1 MHTQVPPLAFRARPR
16 AVEDLLGQEE
26 AKALLRD
33 FSRGAFRS
41 AMLWGPPGSGKTSVA
56 GIIEGL
62 YPDAYVTIHAVT
74 AGVQEIRRV
83 TGMADKALQKPI
95 VFIDEIHRF
104 NRVQQDALLPFVEN
118 GAIILIGATT
128 ENPSFAITSPLLSR
142 TQVIV
147 LKALGASIIEEILQ
161 RAMAR
166 DEIVASLGKTV
177 SPPCIAAM
185 ARAADGDARAALN
198 MLELALDAIEAK
210 HIDLD
215 DLKGLME
222 RPLYHDRTGENH
234 YDLISAFH
242 KCVRAGDVDAS
253 IYWLGR
259 MLEAGE
265 DRLFILRRMIRIA
278 SEDAGMADPNALR
291 MAVSAKEAFTFVGSP
306 EGEIALYQTAVYLA
320 CAPKSNAVYLAEK
333 NAKRLI
339 RDTGTPGVP
348 MALRNAPTRLMKE
361 LGYGKGYVYA
371 HDDPEGALTLNYL
384 PEGIDSAEL
393 YRPKGAGF
401 EKRIQEILDAREK
414 AKRAGTG
421 SYRKTPRGGG

>member
-1 MHTQVPPLAFRARPR
+1 LKNLVFSIVTFRDDLRGKRQAFSFSYTTRIHGIEQGMHTQVPPLAFRARPR
-16 AVEDLLGQEE
+16 TVEDLLGQEE

-33 FSRGAFRS
+33 FARGAFRS

-56 GIIEGL
+56 GLIQGL

-83 TGMADKALQKPI
+83 TGMADKARQKPI

-118 GAIILIGATT
+118 GSIILVGATT

-142 TQVIV
+142 TQVVV
-147 LKALGASIIEEILQ
+147 LKALNASVIEEIL
-161 RAMAR
+161 RRTLVR
-166 DEIVASLGKTV
+166 DEVVASLGKTV
-177 SPPCIAAM
+177 SAPCIAAM

-210 HIDLD
+210 HIELD

-222 RPLYHDRTGENH
+222 RPLYHDRSGENH

-253 IYWLGR
+253 VYWLGR

-278 SEDAGMADPNALR
+278 SEDVGMADPNALR
-291 MAVSAKEAFTFVGSP
+291 MALSAKEAFTFVGSP

-320 CAPKSNAVYLAEK
+320 CAPKSNAVYLAE
-333 NAKRLI
+333 R
-339 RDTGTPGVP
+339 TP
-348 MALRNAPTRLMKE
+348 
-361 LGYGKGYVYA
+361 
-371 HDDPEGALTLNYL
+371 
-384 PEGIDSAEL
+384 SA
-393 YRPKGAGF
+393 
-401 EKRIQEILDAREK
+401 
-414 AKRAGTG
+414 
-421 SYRKTPRGGG
+421 

>member
-16 AVEDLLGQEE
+16 TVEDLLGQEE

-33 FSRGAFRS
+33 FARGAFRS

-56 GIIEGL
+56 GLIQGL

-83 TGMADKALQKPI
+83 TGMADKARQKPI

-118 GAIILIGATT
+118 GSIILVGATT

-142 TQVIV
+142 TQVVV
-147 LKALGASIIEEILQ
+147 LKALNASVIEEIL
-161 RAMAR
+161 RRTLVR
-166 DEIVASLGKTV
+166 DEVVASLGKTV
-177 SPPCIAAM
+177 SAPCIAAM

-210 HIDLD
+210 HIELD

-222 RPLYHDRTGENH
+222 RPLYHDRSGENH

-253 IYWLGR
+253 VYWLGR

-278 SEDAGMADPNALR
+278 SEDVGMADPNALR
-291 MAVSAKEAFTFVGSP
+291 MALSAKEAFTFVGSP

-333 NAKRLI
+333 NAQRLI

-348 MALRNAPTRLMKE
+348 LALRNAPTRLMKE
-361 LGYGKGYVYA
+361 LGYGKGYIYA
-371 HDDPEGALTLNYL
+371 HDDPEGALALDYF
-384 PEGIDSAEL
+384 PEGIGSTEL
-393 YRPKGAGF
+393 YRPKDAGF
-401 EKRIQEILDAREK
+401 EKRIQEILDARRK

-421 SYRKTPRGGG
+421 SYRKTPRG